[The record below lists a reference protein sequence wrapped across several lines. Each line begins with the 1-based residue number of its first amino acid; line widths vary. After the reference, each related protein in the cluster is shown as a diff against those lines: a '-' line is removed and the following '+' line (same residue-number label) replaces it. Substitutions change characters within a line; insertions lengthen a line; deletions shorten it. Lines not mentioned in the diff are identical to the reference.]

1 MIDDIKLNPDVL
13 EGVSYSIHKNRV
25 CRLRPPPPPGIPTH
39 IPFSLNKSLA
49 LNYLPFLV
57 KSNEERQIAIE
68 FTILSSDESYY
79 RLLCLIRQAQKVRA
93 YWLRSELM
101 ANTAHTLCAWDPTVD
116 KM

>member
-13 EGVSYSIHKNRV
+13 EGVSYSINKIEFV
-25 CRLRPPPPPGIPTH
+25 GSAPPPPGNLIY

-68 FTILSSDESYY
+68 FTILSSDESHHRYDVLSRQLEGSGLLVEIRINGKY
-79 RLLCLIRQAQKVRA
+79 RP
-93 YWLRSELM
+93 YSLRM
-101 ANTAHTLCAWDPTVD
+101 GPHG
-116 KM
+116 